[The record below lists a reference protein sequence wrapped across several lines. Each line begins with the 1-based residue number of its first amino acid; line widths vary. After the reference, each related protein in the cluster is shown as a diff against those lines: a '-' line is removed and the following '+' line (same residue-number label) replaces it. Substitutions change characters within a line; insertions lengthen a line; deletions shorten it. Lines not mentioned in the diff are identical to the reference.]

1 MVKDTSVG
9 MGIVFSPRTSVRVA
23 IVARKTHSNRYTIAM
38 VQPTVRHTHTHAHTS
53 ATSNNLECAT
63 QNKFIFLNLI
73 FAQIYKTHEP

>member
-23 IVARKTHSNRYTIAM
+23 IVARKTHSNRDTIAM
-38 VQPTVRHTHTHAHTS
+38 VQPTVTHTHTS

>member
-1 MVKDTSVG
+1 MVKDTSGG

-23 IVARKTHSNRYTIAM
+23 IVARKTHSNRDTIAM
-38 VQPTVRHTHTHAHTS
+38 VQPTVTHTHTHT
-53 ATSNNLECAT
+53 TSNNLECAT